1 MTNAAASP
9 AEPTKSKHELAK
21 EKNKRDREARLA
33 RREQQ
38 KDGIYEDDGL
48 LFKPEVRK
56 KKHRYDEDDESVD
69 EEDFMEDGESEVEEK
84 EDENLIDLIGKLNI
98 VYERPMVA
106 NSFLVDRVKM
116 VFKGLWKVQSEAT
129 PDAENLF
136 LYQKV
141 GLPKDEELLEEYFCT
156 DRSVRV

>member
-21 EKNKRDREARLA
+21 EKNKRDRAARLA

-38 KDGIYEDDGL
+38 KDGIYEDDG

-56 KKHRYDEDDESVD
+56 KKHRYDEDDESVE

-98 VYERPMVA
+98 VYERPMTA

-116 VFKGLWKVQSEAT
+116 VFKGLWKVQS
-129 PDAENLF
+129 
-136 LYQKV
+136 
-141 GLPKDEELLEEYFCT
+141 
-156 DRSVRV
+156 